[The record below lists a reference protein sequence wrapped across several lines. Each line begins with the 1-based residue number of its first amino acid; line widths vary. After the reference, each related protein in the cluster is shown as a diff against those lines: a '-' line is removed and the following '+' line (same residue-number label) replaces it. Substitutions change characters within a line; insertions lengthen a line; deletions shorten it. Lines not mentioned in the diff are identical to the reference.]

1 MNTQRPVSALR
12 GRRAALGLS
21 QTAVAMQIDR
31 SAAWVSLLE
40 SGKYI
45 PDAKEM
51 AALAAVLRCDI
62 ADIFPELVAA

>member
-1 MNTQRPVSALR
+1 
-12 GRRAALGLS
+12 
-21 QTAVAMQIDR
+21 
-31 SAAWVSLLE
+31 VSLLE

-51 AALAAVLRCDI
+51 AALAAVLRCEI

>member
-1 MNTQRPVSALR
+1 
-12 GRRAALGLS
+12 
-21 QTAVAMQIDR
+21 MQIDR